1 MHKPLYLLP
10 LLPLILLACTDDSAP
25 PVSVA
30 ADTADMIYY
39 GVVHRVTVDGVRRAV
54 IEADS
59 AYFYEGPQRIEMMQM
74 RVTFFSPD
82 GVETSRLTA
91 DEGTYQWRSGNMEAR
106 GNVVAV
112 TPDQRRL
119 ETTILEYFRNANE
132 IRGPE
137 PYVFTTP
144 EQRLEGRA
152 FRSDPDFR
160 NVVTTQ
166 PRGDLGRVD
175 IN

>member
-1 MHKPLYLLP
+1 MRSGLP
-10 LLPLILLACTDDSAP
+10 LLPLLIVALACSEEPAP
-25 PVSVA
+25 PVTVA

-39 GVVHRVTVDGVRRAV
+39 GVVHHLTMDGIRRATV
-54 IEADS
+54 EADS
-59 AYFYEGPQRIEMMQM
+59 AYFYEGPQRIEMMHM
-74 RVTFFSPD
+74 RVTFFSPE
-82 GVETSRLTA
+82 GVETSRLTS
-91 DEGTYQWRSGNMEAR
+91 DEGTYRWRTGDMEAR

-119 ETTILEYFRNANE
+119 ETSILEYFRNANE

-137 PYVFTTP
+137 SFVFTTAD
-144 EQRLEGRA
+144 QRLEGRA

-166 PRGDLGRVD
+166 PRGDLGRV
-175 IN
+175 NVN